1 MNIEIANRLVQLR
14 KEHNLSQEALAE
26 RLGISRQAVSKWERA
41 EASPDTDNLIMLAK
55 LYGVS
60 LDALLLLEETSKE
73 VEEASKETSKETL
86 KESFEEASGE
96 TVGPEEKIRRMAAEE
111 EEDADNS
118 AEEKEQKSGKS
129 EEYVHVGLKGV
140 HVKDKD
146 SEVHVSWN
154 GIYVDD
160 KKRNE
165 KVCIGNGKA
174 YVDGEEYDLKD
185 YKHIH
190 ELRKKKR
197 KESPLCQFPMALL
210 VVAIYI
216 LMGIFLHLWH
226 PGWLIFFAIP
236 LWHSAVEAIVM
247 KSIDT
252 FAYPVL
258 VVLGFLCL
266 GFFAGAWHPGWV
278 LFLTIPFY
286 YWGIHVIKKNR
297 KKKTEETGV

>member
-55 LYGVS
+55 LYGIS
-60 LDALLLLEETSKE
+60 LDALLLLEETPKE
-73 VEEASKETSKETL
+73 MEEASKETP
-86 KESFEEASGE
+86 KESFEEASQE
-96 TVGPEEKIRRMAAEE
+96 TVGPEEEIRRMAAEE
-111 EEDADNS
+111 EDAKDS
-118 AEEKEQKSGKS
+118 TEEKNQESKES

-210 VVAIYI
+210 VSAIYI
-216 LMGIFLHLWH
+216 LMGIFLNLWH

-247 KSIDT
+247 KSVDA

-258 VVLGFLCL
+258 IVLVFLCL
-266 GFFAGAWHPGWV
+266 GFFAEAWHPGWV

-286 YWGIHVIKKNR
+286 YWGLHVFKKNR
-297 KKKTEETGV
+297 KEKTVEIEV

>member
-55 LYGVS
+55 LYGIS
-60 LDALLLLEETSKE
+60 LDALLLLEDASKATPEETSKE
-73 VEEASKETSKETL
+73 SSEETSR
-86 KESFEEASGE
+86 E
-96 TVGPEEKIRRMAAEE
+96 TVGPEEEIRRMAAEE
-111 EEDADNS
+111 EDAKDS
-118 AEEKEQKSGKS
+118 TEEKDQESKKS

-174 YVDGEEYDLKD
+174 YVDGKEYDMKD

-190 ELRKKKR
+190 ELRKMKR

-210 VVAIYI
+210 VSVTYI
-216 LMGIFLHLWH
+216 LMGIFFHLWH

-236 LWHSAVEAIVM
+236 LWHSAVEGIVM
-247 KSIDT
+247 KRVDA

-258 VVLGFLCL
+258 VVLVFLCL

-286 YWGIHVIKKNR
+286 YWGIHVIKRNQKKNT
-297 KKKTEETGV
+297 TETEA

>member
-55 LYGVS
+55 LYGIS

-73 VEEASKETSKETL
+73 MEEGFKGTP
-86 KESFEEASGE
+86 KESSEGTFGE
-96 TVGPEEKIRRMAAEE
+96 TVDPEEAIRRMAAEE
-111 EEDADNS
+111 EEDTKNS
-118 AEEKEQKSGKS
+118 TEEKDQESKKP

-185 YKHIH
+185 YNHIH

-210 VVAIYI
+210 VSAIYI

-247 KSIDT
+247 KSIEA

-258 VVLGFLCL
+258 VVLVFLCL

-297 KKKTEETGV
+297 KKKTEKTEV

>member
-55 LYGVS
+55 LYGIS
-60 LDALLLLEETSKE
+60 LDALLLLEETPKE
-73 VEEASKETSKETL
+73 MEEASKETP
-86 KESFEEASGE
+86 KESFEEASQE
-96 TVGPEEKIRRMAAEE
+96 TVGPEEEIRRMAAEE
-111 EEDADNS
+111 EDAKDS
-118 AEEKEQKSGKS
+118 TEEKNQKSKES

-140 HVKDKD
+140 HVKEKD

-210 VVAIYI
+210 VSAIYI
-216 LMGIFLHLWH
+216 LMGIFLNLWH

-247 KSIDT
+247 KSVDA

-258 VVLGFLCL
+258 IVLVFLCL

-286 YWGIHVIKKNR
+286 YWGLHVFKKNR
-297 KKKTEETGV
+297 KEKTVEIEV

>member
-55 LYGVS
+55 LYGIS
-60 LDALLLLEETSKE
+60 LDALLLLEETPKE
-73 VEEASKETSKETL
+73 MEEASKETP
-86 KESFEEASGE
+86 KESFEEASQE
-96 TVGPEEKIRRMAAEE
+96 TVGPEEEIRRMAAEE
-111 EEDADNS
+111 EDAKDS
-118 AEEKEQKSGKS
+118 TEEKNQESKES

-210 VVAIYI
+210 VSAIYI
-216 LMGIFLHLWH
+216 LMGIFLNLWH

-247 KSIDT
+247 KSVDA

-258 VVLGFLCL
+258 IVLVFLCL

-286 YWGIHVIKKNR
+286 YWGLHVFKKNR
-297 KKKTEETGV
+297 KEKTVEIEV